1 MNKLARITVL
11 HVLVAIVLSPAAVL
25 LADDPP
31 AADESAAEVV
41 KAVAPLMEKSSL
53 GHFGVCIGVGLA
65 AVGGGVG
72 IGLVGYSVVEGTARQ
87 PEIQGKLTTIM
98 FIVAALIEGIA
109 LFAIV
114 ICMLCL
120 FL

>member
-1 MNKLARITVL
+1 MNKLARIAVL
-11 HVLVAIVLSPAAVL
+11 CVVVAFVLSPVAVL
-25 LADDPP
+25 LADDAAVDN
-31 AADESAAEVV
+31 AADVV

-72 IGLVGYSVVEGTARQ
+72 IGLVGYSVVEATARQ
-87 PEIQGKLTTIM
+87 PEMQGKLTTIM

>member
-1 MNKLARITVL
+1 VNKLARITVL
-11 HVLVAIVLSPAAVL
+11 CIVIAFVLSPATVL
-25 LADDPP
+25 LADD
-31 AADESAAEVV
+31 ASTEATADMVR
-41 KAVAPLMEKSSL
+41 AVTPLMEKSSL
-53 GHFGVCIGVGLA
+53 GHFGVCIGVGLG
-65 AVGGGVG
+65 AVGGGIG
-72 IGLVGYSVVEGTARQ
+72 IGLVGYSVVEATARQ
-87 PEIQGKLTTIM
+87 PEMQGKLTTIM